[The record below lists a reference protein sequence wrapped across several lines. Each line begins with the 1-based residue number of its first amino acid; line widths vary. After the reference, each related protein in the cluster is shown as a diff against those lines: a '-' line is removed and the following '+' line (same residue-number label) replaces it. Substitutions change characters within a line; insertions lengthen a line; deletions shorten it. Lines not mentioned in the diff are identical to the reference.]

1 MGCKKFSVAAIS
13 ASRSQRG
20 NKQNFNLGLRG
31 ASKSKWKVV
40 ITEAKSI
47 PLIYTHA
54 CMTTHSPGLI
64 QTSISMQS
72 GGVKLVF

>member
-1 MGCKKFSVAAIS
+1 MSKEWLYKNIFGSIKPK
-13 ASRSQRG
+13 G
-20 NKQNFNLGLRG
+20 PKQDSLRG

-72 GGVKLVF
+72 GGVKLVV